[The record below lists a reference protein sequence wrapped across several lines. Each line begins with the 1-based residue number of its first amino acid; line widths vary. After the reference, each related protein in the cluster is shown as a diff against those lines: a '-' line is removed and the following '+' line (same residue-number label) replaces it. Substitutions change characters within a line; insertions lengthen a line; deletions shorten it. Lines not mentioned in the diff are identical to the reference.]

1 MRRGFIITIAII
13 LILVVGMY
21 FVAYMQIQNIFDEMY
36 YGHDAIT
43 FLRPTS
49 ASYDN
54 FGLQDIPNSLRNMV
68 DNEIIEYL
76 QTDLLNDGEL
86 LSFEWLLDVKKLKF
100 MYICPSVNGNFN
112 YVFDIVYTPKDK
124 TLCYFP
130 LRISSNNDL
139 PYDNIDL
146 FLNSHDTT
154 RASIEK
160 LLSENI
166 LRNEKYVG
174 DLLQKK
180 YVTKDYLTH
189 HKVINESEDKIYIEN
204 HLWDNLVN

>member
-1 MRRGFIITIAII
+1 
-13 LILVVGMY
+13 
-21 FVAYMQIQNIFDEMY
+21 
-36 YGHDAIT
+36 
-43 FLRPTS
+43 
-49 ASYDN
+49 
-54 FGLQDIPNSLRNMV
+54 MV

-160 LLSENI
+160 LLSENFF
-166 LRNEKYVG
+166 
-174 DLLQKK
+174 
-180 YVTKDYLTH
+180 
-189 HKVINESEDKIYIEN
+189 DKIVMRWLEVNGQRSHFSFNNIGEIYIEN

>member
-43 FLRPTS
+43 FLRPTN

-160 LLSENI
+160 LLSENFF
-166 LRNEKYVG
+166 
-174 DLLQKK
+174 
-180 YVTKDYLTH
+180 
-189 HKVINESEDKIYIEN
+189 DKIVMRWLEVNGQRSHFSFNNIGEIYIEN
-204 HLWDNLVN
+204 HLWDNLVISKLID